1 MSLLASEMSQ
11 YLPSEAVD
19 FCVSAYRL
27 CQTWDDL
34 IDTGSAE
41 ATEINAAFQDAL
53 LEWQRNPF
61 YLANHSALTT
71 LLGSA
76 IIQWHTANA
85 IEMAKDE
92 PLYGHSFMLR
102 AAVFHLFTYCV
113 YLAHG
118 MEAAKAISPR
128 IYALYEETFG
138 GYVEEMKDA

>member
-1 MSLLASEMSQ
+1 MTPRDELAQ
-11 YLPSEAVD
+11 YLPADAVD
-19 FCVSAYRL
+19 FCCSAYRL

-41 ATEINAAFQDAL
+41 ASEINAAFQDAI

-61 YLANHSALTT
+61 YLTHHHALTA

-76 IIQWHTANA
+76 ILQWHAANA
-85 IEMAKDE
+85 IEAAKDE
-92 PLYGHSFMLR
+92 PLYAHSFMLR
-102 AAVFHLFTYCV
+102 AAVLHVFTYCV

-118 MEAAKAISPR
+118 MEAAKVIAPR

-138 GYVEEMKDA
+138 GYVEEMNNA